1 METSTSGELTEF
13 LQAQMLKYQTSQLV
27 GVRPDEF
34 RKDIEAF
41 LHMNDADMEE
51 FIDPKKQRDLSIKFH
66 WGHNHDFGDFRLE
79 GRMQNRHIELL
90 ANFIN
95 DSGCRPPTSR
105 ERRCWTLAA
114 GPAEPASCFVP

>member
-41 LHMNDADMEE
+41 LH
-51 FIDPKKQRDLSIKFH
+51 P
-66 WGHNHDFGDFRLE
+66 RL
-79 GRMQNRHIELL
+79 GYVGLHVMYRKL
-90 ANFIN
+90 
-95 DSGCRPPTSR
+95 
-105 ERRCWTLAA
+105 
-114 GPAEPASCFVP
+114 

>member
-51 FIDPKKQRDLSIKFH
+51 FIDSKKQRTSPSSSI
-66 WGHNHDFGDFRLE
+66 GGTTMTLE
-79 GRMQNRHIELL
+79 IFVWKGACRIGISSRWHI
-90 ANFIN
+90 
-95 DSGCRPPTSR
+95 S
-105 ERRCWTLAA
+105 
-114 GPAEPASCFVP
+114 